1 MRAKKWTALLLTLA
15 LVLAALS
22 GCASQT
28 ADEPA
33 ATEAPVEPAA
43 ATETPVESEAPAAAD
58 GTYSGKANGYGGELT
73 LNVTVADGAIS
84 AIEVGENG
92 ESTGIGGRALQLLPE
107 RVVEAQTLAVDNI
120 SGATITT
127 AAFKAAVKDALSQA
141 GAQDGAF
148 EAALPEQAHTE
159 ESLSYDVVVVGS
171 GVAGQAAALAAA
183 QNGASVLMLEKCSII
198 GGTTN
203 ASGGAVMGTMSPLNE
218 ERGDESK
225 ELADWWYE
233 RDEEHAN
240 YDQLLFVTKQSGE
253 NIKWLMEL
261 GWNPVLGTGGG
272 STKEWSHRPD
282 DGTGNRLAHGG
293 FTVIDT
299 MHDAFE
305 ALGGVT
311 MVDTPA
317 TELLTDADGNVTGV
331 MAEGKHT
338 TYTIEAKG
346 GVVLACGGFEN
357 DADMMQEYAPN
368 SVGTV
373 SMGANVGDTGDA
385 IRMAKAVGAQIVAP
399 GYTMPT
405 WNFIEGV
412 ASYADGE
419 SKYHVDASA
428 LRADGRGIEVDQAM
442 ERFVNETVSTEFE
455 KGAMA
460 RVDGHTFYVL
470 LDSNHDEE
478 TKAAL
483 EQAAADGVIARGD
496 TLAELAANIGGDAAA
511 LEATVARWNEMAEKG
526 VDEDFSNEKIQP
538 FAAEGPYYAC
548 YIHEGS
554 TGSYGGPQINLNS
567 EVLRPDGTAISG
579 LYAAGECANGEF
591 YYRDYICGGSSL
603 AMGLAFGRTAGTNAA
618 ARAK

>member
-1 MRAKKWTALLLTLA
+1 M
-15 LVLAALS
+15 
-22 GCASQT
+22 
-28 ADEPA
+28 
-33 ATEAPVEPAA
+33 
-43 ATETPVESEAPAAAD
+43 
-58 GTYSGKANGYGGELT
+58 
-73 LNVTVADGAIS
+73 
-84 AIEVGENG
+84 
-92 ESTGIGGRALQLLPE
+92 
-107 RVVEAQTLAVDNI
+107 
-120 SGATITT
+120 
-127 AAFKAAVKDALSQA
+127 
-141 GAQDGAF
+141 
-148 EAALPEQAHTE
+148 
-159 ESLSYDVVVVGS
+159 
-171 GVAGQAAALAAA
+171 
-183 QNGASVLMLEKCSII
+183 
-198 GGTTN
+198 
-203 ASGGAVMGTMSPLNE
+203 
-218 ERGDESK
+218 
-225 ELADWWYE
+225 
-233 RDEEHAN
+233 
-240 YDQLLFVTKQSGE
+240 
-253 NIKWLMEL
+253 
-261 GWNPVLGTGGG
+261 
-272 STKEWSHRPD
+272 
-282 DGTGNRLAHGG
+282 
-293 FTVIDT
+293 
-299 MHDAFE
+299 
-305 ALGGVT
+305 
-311 MVDTPA
+311 
-317 TELLTDADGNVTGV
+317 
-331 MAEGKHT
+331 
-338 TYTIEAKG
+338 
-346 GVVLACGGFEN
+346 VLACGGFEN

-412 ASYADGE
+412 ANYADGE

-428 LRADGRGIEVDQAM
+428 LRAEGRGIEVDQAM

-483 EQAAADGVIARGD
+483 EQAAADGAIARGD
-496 TLAELAANIGGDAAA
+496 TLAELAADIGGDAAA

-526 VDEDFSNEKIQP
+526 VDEDFGNEKIQP

-567 EVLRPDGTAISG
+567 EVLRPDGTAIPG

-618 ARAK
+618 ARVK